1 MIVRDFI
8 YLARLPLTHA
18 MPFAMQ
24 ALRKLRISLRLL
36 PMIVLVMVRKRLR
49 DVIRLMFP
57 SAFGGGAVRDR
68 TWQDGDGDRTW
79 EDGDGD
85 WQTWKMQSWNT
96 HVYAFGADQQTWQ
109 TEDAAQAIGVRCQRL
124 RERARARGW
133 GEATSARGGG
143 SRGNERKR
151 AIVPARARAR
161 GVRDSMARASA
172 HAVTRQSAR
181 AKRAIV

>member
-24 ALRKLRISLRLL
+24 ALQKLRKSLRLL
-36 PMIVLVMVRKRLR
+36 PMFVLVMFHKRLR
-49 DVIRLMFP
+49 DVIRKMFA

-79 EDGDGD
+79 QDGDGD
-85 WQTWKMQSWNT
+85 WQTWKTQHGSDQHDSTGSANT
-96 HVYAFGADQQTWQ
+96 
-109 TEDAAQAIGVRCQRL
+109 AQAIGVRCQRS

-172 HAVTRQSAR
+172 RAETRQSAR